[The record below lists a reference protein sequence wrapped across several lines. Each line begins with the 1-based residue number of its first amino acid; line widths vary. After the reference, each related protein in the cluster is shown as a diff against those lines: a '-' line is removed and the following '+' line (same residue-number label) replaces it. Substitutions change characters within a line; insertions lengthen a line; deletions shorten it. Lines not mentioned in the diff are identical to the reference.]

1 MHLGTSFGPLIGS
14 ERRMLDAYRELI
26 DLLAETPRHLK
37 GLVEGRELPA
47 QRSNEDWG
55 PIEVI
60 AHMVDAERL
69 SRERIVRMLAE
80 DTPYFRAMNQLELA
94 RAGDYASRSLDE
106 VLESFGHERGET
118 LSVLMNLAPKDWE
131 RTAIHETRD
140 EITVEDIIED
150 LIEHDREHLDQIRR
164 LLGA

>member
-1 MHLGTSFGPLIGS
+1 
-14 ERRMLDAYRELI
+14 MLDAYRELI

-80 DTPYFRAMNQLELA
+80 ETPYFRAMNQLELA
-94 RAGDYASRSLDE
+94 RAGDYASRSLHE

-131 RTAIHETRD
+131 RTAIHETQD

>member
-1 MHLGTSFGPLIGS
+1 
-14 ERRMLDAYRELI
+14 MLDAYRELI
-26 DLLAETPRHLK
+26 DLLAETPRRLQ

-60 AHMVDAERL
+60 AHLVDAERL
-69 SRERIVRMLAE
+69 SRQRIARMLAE

-94 RAGDYASRSLDE
+94 RVGEYASRRLAE
-106 VLESFGHERGET
+106 VLEAFGRERGET
-118 LSVLMNLAPKDWE
+118 VSLLMNLSPKDWA
-131 RTAIHETRD
+131 RKAIHETRD
-140 EITVEDIIED
+140 EITVEDIVED
-150 LIEHDREHLDQIRR
+150 LIEHDREHLDQIRD

>member
-1 MHLGTSFGPLIGS
+1 
-14 ERRMLDAYRELI
+14 MLDAYRELI
-26 DLLAETPRHLK
+26 DLLAETPRRLQS
-37 GLVEGRELPA
+37 LVEGRELPT

-94 RAGDYASRSLDE
+94 RAGDYASRSLQE
-106 VLESFGHERGET
+106 VLDAFGHERGET
-118 LSVLMNLAPKDWE
+118 LSVLMNLAPKDWD
-131 RTAIHETRD
+131 RKAIHETRD
-140 EITVEDIIED
+140 EITIEDIIED
-150 LIEHDREHLDQIRR
+150 LIQHDREHLDQIQQ
-164 LLGA
+164 LLGGT

>member
-1 MHLGTSFGPLIGS
+1 
-14 ERRMLDAYRELI
+14 MLDAYRELI
-26 DLLAETPRHLK
+26 DLLAETPKRLK

-60 AHMVDAERL
+60 AHLVDAERL

-80 DTPYFRAMNQLELA
+80 DTPYFRAMNQLEMA
-94 RAGDYASRSLDE
+94 RAGDYASRSLHE
-106 VLESFGHERGET
+106 VLEAFGHERGEM
-118 LSVLMNLAPKDWE
+118 LSLLMNLAPKDWA

-140 EITVEDIIED
+140 EITVEDIVED